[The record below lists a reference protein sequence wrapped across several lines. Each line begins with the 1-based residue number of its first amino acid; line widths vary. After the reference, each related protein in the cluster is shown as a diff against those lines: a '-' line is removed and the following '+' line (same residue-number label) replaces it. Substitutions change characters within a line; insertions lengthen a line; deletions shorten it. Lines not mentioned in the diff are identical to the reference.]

1 MTAPLRLLA
10 LVGLAAALARPASA
24 ASAGNPDTTALQ
36 FHGFRAGARL
46 DEIAAVV
53 GKLEGGR
60 LRCDR
65 AKADRHVTEC
75 RGRFTDPELGGT
87 LALWISA
94 IDSVAGI
101 ITIRSDLAGDRLDH
115 WRDGIVARY
124 GKVGARAQGTQWMM
138 QWVRRGRMLRLTW
151 RQERGEKVA
160 SVSLVDGRVLDA
172 WGRARART
180 SLVSRD
186 SGRADSARVD
196 TLAGRESPALRR
208 RP

>member
-1 MTAPLRLLA
+1 MTPPLRLLVVVFLA
-10 LVGLAAALARPASA
+10 GLVRPAA
-24 ASAGNPDTTALQ
+24 ASAIAPDTTTLQ

-46 DEIAAVV
+46 DEIDARVRR
-53 GKLEGGR
+53 LEGGR

-65 AKADRHVTEC
+65 AKADRRVTEC
-75 RGRFTDPELGGT
+75 RGQFTDPELGGT
-87 LALWISA
+87 AALWISA

-101 ITIRSDLAGDRLDH
+101 ITIRSGVDGDRLDR

-160 SVSLVDGRVLDA
+160 SVSLVDGRVLDT
-172 WGRARART
+172 WGRDRART

-186 SGRADSARVD
+186 SGRTDSSRVD
-196 TLAGRESPALRR
+196 TLAGRQSPAVRSG
-208 RP
+208 P